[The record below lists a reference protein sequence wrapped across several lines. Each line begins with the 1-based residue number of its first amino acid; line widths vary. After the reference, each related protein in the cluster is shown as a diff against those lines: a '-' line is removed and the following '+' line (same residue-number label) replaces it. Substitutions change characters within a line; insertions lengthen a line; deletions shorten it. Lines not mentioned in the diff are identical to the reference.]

1 MYRTNNSQ
9 AHFIL
14 PVVFPESSH
23 PFRDNASCIFDDV
36 GHGPDVTFVTVREER
51 IART

>member
-1 MYRTNNSQ
+1 MYRTITFQ
-9 AHFIL
+9 THFIL

-23 PFRDNASCIFDDV
+23 PLRDNASCIFDDV